1 MTFTRRFSASLIES
15 LIIQRVRF
23 HRIADKFLSSGA
35 PFLRARREYGFWKKL
50 RELRSLVDA
59 TTTLVVDLAYLNG
72 RPDRLQINRTCY
84 LKTTNGFFVT
94 ENSTDTRISISI

>member
-1 MTFTRRFSASLIES
+1 VTFTRRFSASLVES

-23 HRIADKFLSSGA
+23 HRIADKFLSSDA

-50 RELRSLVDA
+50 RELRSLDA

-72 RPDRLQINRTCY
+72 QRDRSRINRT
-84 LKTTNGFFVT
+84 
-94 ENSTDTRISISI
+94 

>member
-1 MTFTRRFSASLIES
+1 MRAESCVTFTRRFSASLVES

-35 PFLRARREYGFWKKL
+35 PFLRARRGYGFWKKL

-59 TTTLVVDLAYLNG
+59 TTTLMVDLAYLSTEDG
-72 RPDRLQINRTCY
+72 IDRGLIVRA
-84 LKTTNGFFVT
+84 
-94 ENSTDTRISISI
+94 I